1 MKKLRWQILI
11 VLLTMVVVGVLLIR
25 QQPIS
30 TVILPQPASGGIY
43 TEAMIGTFNRLN
55 PLFDRN
61 NLADNDIDSLIFS
74 GLIKFDPSGIP
85 QPDLAESWGVSLDG
99 TIYNVSIRP
108 EAVWH
113 DGQPVSSDDV
123 LFTLNLIRNDI
134 SSYPDDV
141 RSMWDQVNVTA
152 LDQKTLRFELSE
164 PYAPFMDY
172 LDFGILP
179 KHILEK
185 VPVDQLISSDFNLK
199 PIGTGPYQF
208 GSLMITDGQISG
220 VVLKTFQDYYGQI
233 PYIEQIAF
241 QFYPDAKTA
250 LEAYQQGE
258 VTGISQIPLEILDS
272 GLAEQNLSIYSSRL
286 PELSLILFNLNNAEV
301 AFLQEKEIRTALM
314 LGLNRQWIVDHVLH
328 GQAIVADSPIL
339 PGNWAYYAGIEKY
352 DFNVEEAISKLEGLG
367 YTLASD
373 GSGVRE
379 KDGITLSLT
388 LIHPDDSVHASIA
401 KAIQSNWRGL
411 GVNLELQAVPYEQL
425 IKDALDPRNY
435 QVALVDLDF
444 SNTHDPDPY
453 PFWHQAEATG
463 GQNYTQWDDRS
474 ASEYIE
480 QARVIV
486 DTAFRIRL
494 YRNFQILFAR
504 ELPALPLYYPVF
516 SFGVDSQ
523 VSGIQISYLSAIS
536 DRFGDINNWYL
547 VTKRALENVQ
557 TGTDQ
562 P

>member
-43 TEAMIGTFNRLN
+43 TEAMIGSFNRLN

-61 NLADNDIDSLIFS
+61 NPADNDIDSLIFS
-74 GLIKFDPSGIP
+74 GLIKFDPSGVP

-99 TIYNVSIRP
+99 TIYNVSLRP
-108 EAVWH
+108 EAIWH
-113 DGQPVSSDDV
+113 DGQPVSSDDI
-123 LFTLNLIRNDI
+123 LFTINLIRNEI

-141 RSMWDQVNVTA
+141 RSMWNQVNVTA
-152 LDQKTLRFELSE
+152 LDQKTLRFELTE
-164 PYAPFMDY
+164 PFAPFIDY

-179 KHILEK
+179 KHILEN

-208 GSLMITDGQISG
+208 DSLIITDGQISG
-220 VVLKTFQDYYGQI
+220 VVLKTFRDYYGQI

-258 VTGISQIPLEILDS
+258 VTGLSQIPLEILDS

-286 PELSLILFNLNNAEV
+286 PELSMVLFNLNNSEV

-352 DFNVEEAISKLEGLG
+352 DFNLEEAISK
-367 YTLASD
+367 
-373 GSGVRE
+373 
-379 KDGITLSLT
+379 
-388 LIHPDDSVHASIA
+388 
-401 KAIQSNWRGL
+401 
-411 GVNLELQAVPYEQL
+411 
-425 IKDALDPRNY
+425 
-435 QVALVDLDF
+435 
-444 SNTHDPDPY
+444 
-453 PFWHQAEATG
+453 
-463 GQNYTQWDDRS
+463 
-474 ASEYIE
+474 
-480 QARVIV
+480 
-486 DTAFRIRL
+486 
-494 YRNFQILFAR
+494 
-504 ELPALPLYYPVF
+504 
-516 SFGVDSQ
+516 
-523 VSGIQISYLSAIS
+523 
-536 DRFGDINNWYL
+536 
-547 VTKRALENVQ
+547 
-557 TGTDQ
+557 
-562 P
+562 